1 MDPLAHT
8 LAGATLGETGLKRT
22 TALGGLTLMIGA
34 NLPDIDGVAMLWGRD
49 AGLMHR
55 RGWTHGVVAMVVLPV
70 VLTGVMHFIGKRR
83 ALRTET
89 APPDFKFLLLLS
101 ALSVWSHPFL
111 DWLNQYG
118 VRLLMPFSGAWFYG
132 DALFIIDPWLWL
144 MGGCAVA
151 LAHSSNRK
159 TGIAWLV
166 LLAIAVAIVTQSKQ
180 APAEAKMIWCIG
192 AGLMVFLRFRSVRP
206 NPRHTAIVATATIVM
221 YIGTMLM
228 GTRLAET
235 QARRYLESQGLVAE
249 AVAAMPLPAQPFS
262 RDVVARIGNQYHFF
276 TLRWAFSPHIK
287 VSHPPIPMGE
297 RSAVIQAALADPA
310 IAGAANWLRYP
321 AFEETETDFGYRVT
335 IRDVRYSR
343 SGISSI
349 GVVSVDLNRR
359 LEPIVY
365 PD

>member
-34 NLPDIDGVAMLWGRD
+34 NLPDIDGIAMLWGRD

-55 RGWTHGVVAMVVLPV
+55 RGWTHGIVAMLVLPV
-70 VLTGVMHFIGKRR
+70 LLAGVMHWIGKRR
-83 ALRTET
+83 ATTPESV
-89 APPDFKFLLLLS
+89 PPNFKFLLLLS
-101 ALSVWSHPFL
+101 AISVWSHPFL

-132 DALFIIDPWLWL
+132 DALFIVDPWLWL
-144 MGGCAVA
+144 MGGCSVA

-159 TGIAWLV
+159 SGIAWLV
-166 LLAIAVAIVTQSKQ
+166 LLCIAAAIVTQSKQ
-180 APAEAKMIWCIG
+180 APAEAKMLWCIG

-206 NPRHTAIVATATIVM
+206 NPRQVALVATATIVL
-221 YIGTMLM
+221 YIGTMLT
-228 GTRLAET
+228 GTRLAT
-235 QARRYLESQGLVAE
+235 AQARRYLESQGLAAE
-249 AVAAMPLPAQPFS
+249 ALAAMPLPAQPFT

-276 TLRWAFSPHIK
+276 ALRWAFSTHIK
-287 VSHPPIPMGE
+287 ATHPPIPIGE
-297 RSAVIQAALADPA
+297 KTAVVKAALAAPA

-321 AFEETETDFGYRVT
+321 AFEETTTDFGYRVT

-343 SGISSI
+343 SGVSAI
-349 GVVSVDLNRR
+349 GVVSVDLNRK